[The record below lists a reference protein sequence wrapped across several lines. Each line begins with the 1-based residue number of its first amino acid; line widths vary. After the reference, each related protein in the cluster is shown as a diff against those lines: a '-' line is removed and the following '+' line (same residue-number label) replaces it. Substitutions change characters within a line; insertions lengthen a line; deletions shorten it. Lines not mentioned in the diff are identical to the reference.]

1 MLLLY
6 HGTSLESCD
15 RICKDG
21 IDCLAGRPFVDF
33 GQGFYTTPSLEKAKI
48 WAEHKDTGTGCCV
61 VEFCFDIELAQKRGM
76 IKIFEQPDWEWAQ
89 FIMNNRIGD
98 DYVRKMEYKVHN
110 LNRQFHIVCGAIA
123 DGYMAYILQIIKQQ
137 QRPILMEE
145 VELLNE
151 AHYPL
156 QYTFHTDEATSLLT
170 INKVHRGPAWR
181 CS

>member
-15 RICKDG
+15 RICKAG
-21 IDCLAGRPFVDF
+21 IDCHAGRPFVDF

-110 LNRQFHIVCGAIA
+110 LNRQFHIVCGANHQATAKA
-123 DGYMAYILQIIKQQ
+123 DSNGRSGA
-137 QRPILMEE
+137 
-145 VELLNE
+145 VERSALSV
-151 AHYPL
+151 AVHVPHRRSD
-156 QYTFHTDEATSLLT
+156 FFTD
-170 INKVHRGPAWR
+170 NQ
-181 CS
+181 